1 MSFKESISSGYVK
14 LITPNF
20 NRSKSL
26 HESSKHALKTALEIQ
41 LTHHSN
47 KTILRELYESLR
59 EICESIGYKHG
70 FKFQSHES
78 ITYFLKDEL
87 NEMTIATKFNKYRML
102 RNDINYYGK
111 NINFETVIK
120 AKKEIPEMINKLD
133 KHLSKK

>member
-1 MSFKESISSGYVK
+1 MSFKESITLRYIK
-14 LITPNF
+14 IITPNL

-41 LTHHSN
+41 LSPYSN

-59 EICESIGYKHG
+59 ELCEAIGYKHG

-78 ITYFLKDEL
+78 IMYFLKDEL
-87 NEMTIATKFNKYRML
+87 NEIKIATKFNKYRVL

-111 NINFETVIK
+111 NINLETVIK
-120 AKKEIPEMINKLD
+120 AKQEIPEIIKKLET
-133 KHLSKK
+133 HLLKK